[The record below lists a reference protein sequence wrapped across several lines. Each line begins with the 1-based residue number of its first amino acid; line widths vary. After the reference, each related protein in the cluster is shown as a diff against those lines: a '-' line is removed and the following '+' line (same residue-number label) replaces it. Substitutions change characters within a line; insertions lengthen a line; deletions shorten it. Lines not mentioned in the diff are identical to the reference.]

1 MSVLRDDRAAPAVVH
16 ANGGQI
22 DVLTDAIGC
31 REQEEPRSRESD
43 VPGTHEQM
51 VVFEGDR
58 PIRSEAVFETCADR
72 ATPTGLPGTVDKQAC
87 RNGEGP
93 ILVASNR
100 GTALDVDQDVVPGI
114 ADLTREQAERID
126 PRLVP
131 EPRRSERRR
140 EEQAGVGTLEVSPVA
155 LGLQAEH
162 PAARLPTVADLTT
175 DRAAGG
181 VMTSLRNGRGKRG
194 YNAAWDKSI
203 ADEIPALAARPPPA
217 IGADVEAAP
226 VIEGR
231 GHGGRRLGV
240 RTGGEVGSGGG
251 RSEAKR
257 NKSNGNQ
264 QKLFHRISLR
274 FFVLLQLFRFVLK
287 RFNFKRRSP
296 QRIQFREGNNIPVD
310 PEMPSPKSNS
320 CGRSEPP
327 GS

>member
-43 VPGTHEQM
+43 VPGTHKQM

-72 ATPTGLPGTVDKQAC
+72 ATPTGFPGTVDKQAC

-114 ADLTREQAERID
+114 ADLTREQAERVD

-131 EPRRSERRR
+131 EPRRKERRR

-155 LGLQAEH
+155 LGLHAEH

-175 DRAAGG
+175 GRAAGG

-194 YNAAWDKSI
+194 DNAAWDKSI
-203 ADEIPALAARPPPA
+203 AGEIPALAAPA
-217 IGADVEAAP
+217 ATTVDADVEAAP
-226 VIEGR
+226 IIYR
-231 GHGGRRLGV
+231 RDHWRRRLGV
-240 RTGGEVGSGGG
+240 RTCREVGSRRRG
-251 RSEAKR
+251 RHAQ
-257 NKSNGNQ
+257 SNETNCTQ
-264 QKLFHRISLR
+264 QKLFHGICS
-274 FFVLLQLFRFVLK
+274 
-287 RFNFKRRSP
+287 RSKAF
-296 QRIQFREGNNIPVD
+296 Q
-310 PEMPSPKSNS
+310 NS
-320 CGRSEPP
+320 CSTLADSALNTVTQIQHSPRMLSY
-327 GS
+327 